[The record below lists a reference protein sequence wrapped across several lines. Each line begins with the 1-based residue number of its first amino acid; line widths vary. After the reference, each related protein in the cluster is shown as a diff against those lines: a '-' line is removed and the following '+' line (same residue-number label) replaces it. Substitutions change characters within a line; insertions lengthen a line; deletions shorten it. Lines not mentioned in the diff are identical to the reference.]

1 MNGQFTADPETLTN
15 NGKKLNGNAN
25 SFREDVK
32 SIYNTVEDMIVN
44 DYISK
49 EAVEIGRKIES
60 YQDDLELMAK
70 TIDNYG
76 NFLSHSA
83 TAVRNNQDNIIDSI
97 R

>member
-1 MNGQFTADPETLTN
+1 MSGQFIADPVSLDN
-15 NGKKLNGNAN
+15 NGAKLQANAT
-25 SFREDVK
+25 SFREDVQA
-32 SIYNTVEDMIVN
+32 IYNTVEDMIAN

-60 YQDDLELMAK
+60 YQADLELMAK

-76 NFLSHSA
+76 VFLKKA
-83 TAVRNNQDNIIDSI
+83 ANAVRNNQDNIIGSI